1 MTDSH
6 NQPVLS
12 KEQIDSIIAL
22 YARGQYQEV
31 IDQIKVL
38 NEKYPNVPLLFN
50 LVGAC
55 YKALGQLQGAA
66 KMFETAVTIKPN
78 YAEAHK
84 NLGIT
89 LKELGEFDAA
99 VVSLR
104 KAIIIDSE
112 YIDAH
117 YNLAITFKDYDH
129 FNDAVNSYKR
139 VLEINPNFAE
149 AHNNLGNVFKD
160 LEQLDEAVKSYKKAI
175 IINPNFAEAHNNL
188 GNVFKDLKQLDEA
201 VKSYKKAISCNQNL
215 SDPHYNLGIVLKK
228 MRQLEDA
235 AQSLN
240 NSIIIK
246 PDFAEAHNNLGSCFI
261 LLGQMTL
268 AIECYEK
275 AIEIK
280 PDYAEAHNNLG
291 NVFNALGK
299 FKGGVKCFKKAIL
312 IDPYFAEAHSGLG
325 DAYKK
330 LKKRDKALLYY
341 ESAEEIKP
349 DMDFILG
356 EIVNTK
362 MHLNIWDDLLGHLKD
377 IKKKIANNEKAIDP
391 FNLMG
396 LVDDPALQRR
406 ATEIRVNSAYPNSDV
421 LPKIDY
427 YSKHKKIRIGYFSG
441 DFRIHPVAYLTA
453 ELYEVHDRD
462 HFEIHAFSFGPDT
475 KDELNLRI
483 KAGVDHF
490 HDLRSMSHKKITL
503 LARSLEI
510 DIAVDLSGLTEKART
525 DVFAMKVAP
534 IQLSY
539 IGYLGTMGADYYDYL
554 IADEMMIPKKNQKYY
569 AEKIVYLPSFQVNDS
584 TESIPK
590 ITLTRKDLGL
600 PKEGFIF
607 CCFSNTFKI
616 TPKTFDSWAR
626 ILKNVEGS
634 VLMIYAANELSK
646 TNLTKEIIKRGIDSS
661 RLIFGDSF
669 DRPKYLAR
677 YRVADLF
684 LDTQPYNAGTTA
696 SDALRMGLPMLTLK
710 GQSYQSR
717 MGASIV
723 NALDLPELITNTSEE
738 YESLAIKLAID
749 PVKFKA
755 IKDKLV
761 DNLPKA
767 LLYDTPLF
775 SKHLELAYTK
785 MYENF
790 HSGLDP
796 DHIYLEHHE

>member
-1 MTDSH
+1 MTDSY
-6 NQPVLS
+6 NQSVLS
-12 KEQIDSIIAL
+12 KEQIDSVIAL
-22 YARGQYQEV
+22 YTRGQYQEV

-50 LVGAC
+50 IVGAC
-55 YKALGQLQGAA
+55 YKALGQFQGAA
-66 KMFETAVTIKPN
+66 KMFETAVNIKPN

-99 VVSLR
+99 VASLR

-175 IINPNFAEAHNNL
+175 
-188 GNVFKDLKQLDEA
+188 
-201 VKSYKKAISCNQNL
+201 SCNQNL
-215 SDPHYNLGIVLKK
+215 SDPHYNLGVTLKK
-228 MRQLEDA
+228 LRQLDGA
-235 AQSLN
+235 VQSLN

-246 PDFAEAHNNLGSCFI
+246 PDFANAHNNLGSCFI
-261 LLGQMTL
+261 LLGQMTS

-299 FKGGVKCFKKAIL
+299 FKEGAQYFEKAIV
-312 IDPYFAEAHSGLG
+312 IDPYFAEAHNGLG

-341 ESAEEIKP
+341 ERAGEIKP
-349 DMDFILG
+349 GMDFILG

-362 MHLNIWDDLLGHLKD
+362 MHLNIWDDLMGQLKD

-406 ATEIRVNSAYPNSDV
+406 ATEIRVNSAYPNSNV

-427 YSKHKKIRIGYFSG
+427 YSRHKKIRIGYFSG

-646 TNLTKEIIKRGIDSS
+646 TNLTKEIIKRGVDSS